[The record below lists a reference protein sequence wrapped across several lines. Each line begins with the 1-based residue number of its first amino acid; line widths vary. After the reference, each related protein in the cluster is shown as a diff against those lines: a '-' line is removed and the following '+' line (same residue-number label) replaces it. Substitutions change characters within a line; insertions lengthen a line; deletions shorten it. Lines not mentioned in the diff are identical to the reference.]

1 MRKTKVINLYGGPS
15 IGKSVLAARLYGE
28 MACNPTIGCVEQV
41 NEYAKLLVW
50 KKHHETLSHQ
60 PTVTQGQIGHFA
72 AIGQCDFIVTDSPI
86 DLGLIYASTEHLEET
101 RTLIE
106 EFKLDN
112 PHSEINILLKR
123 ERKGFQEVGKVHDES
138 ESIKKDQEV
147 KDMLIDL
154 EKDFIEVSNMIDPAE
169 LSRII
174 LQDYA

>member
-1 MRKTKVINLYGGPS
+1 MQTKIINLFGGPS

-50 KKHHETLSHQ
+50 QKDHETLAHR
-60 PTVTQGQIGHFA
+60 PTVTKGQIGNFA
-72 AIGQCDFIVTDSPI
+72 PIGQCDFIVTDSPI
-86 DLGLIYASTEHLEET
+86 DLGLIYSPAEHLEET
-101 RTLIE
+101 KALIE
-106 EFKLDN
+106 EFKLAN

-123 ERKGFQEVGKVHDES
+123 ERKGFQEVGRVHDES

-147 KDMLIDL
+147 KDMLKGL
-154 EKDFIEVSNMIDPAE
+154 GKDFIEVSNMIDPAE

-174 LQDYA
+174 LQEHA

>member
-1 MRKTKVINLYGGPS
+1 MQETKVINLYGGPS

-50 KKHHETLSHQ
+50 QKDHETLAHQ
-60 PTVTQGQIGHFA
+60 PTVTKGQIGNFA
-72 AIGQCDFIVTDSPI
+72 PVGQCDFIVTDSPI
-86 DLGLIYASTEHLEET
+86 EHLVET
-101 RTLIE
+101 KALIE
-106 EFKLDN
+106 EFRLNN
-112 PHSEINILLKR
+112 PHLEINILLKR
-123 ERKGFQEVGKVHDES
+123 ERKGFQEVGRMHGES

-154 EKDFIEVSNMIDPAE
+154 GKEFIEVSNMIDPAE

-174 LQDYA
+174 LQNHV